1 MDRKKQTTTTTSE
14 QRAQEF
20 ARMFTSL
27 NVAPP
32 VVPFLV
38 AQVAYETADFK
49 SKLLQDHNNAS
60 GIVWTGKASQKNATK
75 GRPLPED
82 PRYNYAKFDT
92 LNDWAR
98 DYVRVLNLRAKPI
111 QATTADDF
119 VKRLKAN
126 GYFTAP
132 VELYKKGFE
141 RYLRKYGKIAA
152 PGAAGLILL
161 LIGAAFLLLK

>member
-1 MDRKKQTTTTTSE
+1 MDTKKQTTTTTSE
-14 QRAQEF
+14 QTAREF
-20 ARMFTSL
+20 ARMFTAL

-32 VVPFLV
+32 VVPLLV
-38 AQVAYETADFK
+38 AQVAYETGDFK
-49 SKLLQDHNNAS
+49 SKLLKDHNNAS

-98 DYVRVLNLRAKPI
+98 DYIRVLNLRAKPI

-119 VKRLKAN
+119 ITRLKAN

-132 VELYKKGFE
+132 VEQYKKGFE

-152 PGAAGLILL
+152 PGAGLLLL
-161 LIGAAFLLLK
+161 LIGAAFLLLR